1 MFLLLER
8 LRFWVWLAQLVVVDD
23 APNLVI
29 CIGNWPLQFRES
41 LQERRLQTASFF
53 FFQRLLRAP
62 RVMCAGK
69 RAPGI
74 IKGKLVIFPAT
85 NR

>member
-1 MFLLLER
+1 

-29 CIGNWPLQFRES
+29 CIGKWPLQFHES

-53 FFQRLLRAP
+53 FLPRLVRTP
-62 RVMCAGK
+62 RVMSAGK
-69 RAPGI
+69 RAPRI
-74 IKGKLVIFPAT
+74 IKGKLVIFPTT
-85 NR
+85 NG